1 MTSVLEALQGSQSI
15 VIVTHVQP
23 DGDAIG
29 TSLGLAHALRSIGK
43 QVDVAVDHGVPD
55 YLRFLP
61 GWEQVQANL
70 SAGEWDVLIAADSS
84 DIERTGDCGR
94 YARAHSKLEIN
105 LDHHAT
111 NTKFGDVQIVVPEAV
126 SASEVAYDVLTASG
140 VPIGPDSAKALL
152 TGLVTDTIG
161 FRTSNV
167 SPRTLQIAQDLMKRG
182 ASLTEITAL
191 TLDTRSFDSL
201 LVWREALAQLTLDDG
216 VIYTII
222 PFDVF
227 RRLRVDPALDLSLS
241 SFLVKVDEAMISA
254 TFKELH
260 DGRVELSLRSKLG
273 FDVSRVAYQLG
284 GGGHVQASGA
294 TIDGPLDAA
303 VGRVLALLKD
313 AVHGGK
319 LIVR

>member
-1 MTSVLEALQGSQSI
+1 MTSVLEVLQGSKTVI
-15 VIVTHVQP
+15 VVTHVQP

-29 TSLGLAHALRSIGK
+29 TALGLAHALRGAGK
-43 QVDVAVDHGVPD
+43 QVDVAVDHGVPR

-61 GWEQVQANL
+61 GWEDVRSTL
-70 SAGEWDVLIAADSS
+70 SSGDWDLLISADSS
-84 DIERTGDCGR
+84 DIERTGECGR

-111 NTKFGDVQIVVPEAV
+111 NTGYGDINIVVPQAV

-140 VPIGPDSAKALL
+140 IPIGTDSAKALL

-201 LVWREALAQLTLDDG
+201 LVWREALANLTLDDG
-216 VIYTII
+216 VIYTTI

-227 RRLRVDPALDLSLS
+227 RRLHVDPSLDLNLS
-241 SFLVKVDEAMISA
+241 SFLVKVDEAMVAA

-260 DGRVELSLRSKLG
+260 DGRVELSFRAKLG
-273 FDVSRVAYQLG
+273 FDVSQVAYTLG

-294 TIDGPLDAA
+294 TINGPLDAA
-303 VGRVLALLKD
+303 VSDVLPLLKD
-313 AVHGGK
+313 AVHAGK